1 MDGLQTLGENIADA
15 GGVKGAFKA
24 YKRQTKHVEERALPS
39 LEVYTGDQ
47 LYFISFALVS
57 LIYI

>member
-1 MDGLQTLGENIADA
+1 LDGLLTLGENIADT

-24 YKRQTKHVEERALPS
+24 YKRQTKRVEEKALPG

-47 LYFISFALVS
+47 LYFISFALVN
-57 LIYI
+57 

>member
-1 MDGLQTLGENIADA
+1 LDGLQTLGENIADA

-47 LYFISFALVS
+47 LYFISFAL
-57 LIYI
+57 